1 MNTTPPEG
9 ADDIVAAQRP
19 SDHDASDYNKH
30 GRLKGTVYEA
40 EMERIQE
47 QLVLLQYWIASQ
59 GLKVAVIFE
68 GRGSAGKGGVIKR
81 ITERTSPRTV
91 RVVALPKPTERERT
105 QWYFQR
111 YVKHLPAAGEM
122 VLFDRSW
129 YNRSN
134 VEWVMGYCSEEQ
146 HQEFLRSCPE
156 FERMLVRSGITVLKY
171 WFSVSFEEQRRRF
184 EARNSEPLKRWKLSD
199 MDLAEHELYVRYS
212 MAKDT
217 TFQYT
222 DIKQAPWYVVPS
234 DDKRASRINCMSHLL
249 SQFDFV
255 DVAPDVVEL
264 PTMREIPVHAA
275 ADARADVR
283 AAGLLTR
290 RQVRVADGRLVQHPG
305 DGEAGDGG
313 EAGGAGEGPD
323 QELGRVG
330 ESRREG
336 VRLRVGDEAR
346 DRQGQRGGAE
356 DDGQTVE
363 SADDRGHRHL
373 GDGRRLEGREA
384 GRAPAHHGLRA
395 QRTVDVGEHL
405 AVHVIVAPGHVEQVG
420 LDLEHD
426 ERLGHVS
433 VVAVEH
439 APDLLVSRGVEE
451 TRLGQRHAVR
461 RGRVGARRLRLLP
474 VGQRRDVEDPHAVIL
489 PHGGCG

>member
-1 MNTTPPEG
+1 MSKRLPEG
-9 ADDIVAAQRP
+9 ADDVGGEPLP
-19 SDHDASDYNKH
+19 SDRDASDYTKA
-30 GRLKGTVYEA
+30 GRLRSVVYEA
-40 EMERIQE
+40 EMERLQE

-111 YVKHLPAAGEM
+111 YVEHLPAEGEM

-134 VEWVMGYCSEEQ
+134 VEWVMGYCSEEE

-171 WFSVSFEEQRRRF
+171 WFSVSFEEQRLRF
-184 EARNSEPLKRWKLSD
+184 EARNAEPLKRWKLSD

-234 DDKRASRINCMSHLL
+234 DDKRASRLNCISHLL
-249 SQFDFV
+249 RQFDYE

-264 PTMREIPVHAA
+264 PTMREIPYMRPPMHEQTFVP
-275 ADARADVR
+275 
-283 AAGLLTR
+283 R
-290 RQVRVADGRLVQHPG
+290 RF
-305 DGEAGDGG
+305 
-313 EAGGAGEGPD
+313 
-323 QELGRVG
+323 
-330 ESRREG
+330 
-336 VRLRVGDEAR
+336 
-346 DRQGQRGGAE
+346 
-356 DDGQTVE
+356 
-363 SADDRGHRHL
+363 
-373 GDGRRLEGREA
+373 
-384 GRAPAHHGLRA
+384 
-395 QRTVDVGEHL
+395 
-405 AVHVIVAPGHVEQVG
+405 
-420 LDLEHD
+420 
-426 ERLGHVS
+426 
-433 VVAVEH
+433 
-439 APDLLVSRGVEE
+439 
-451 TRLGQRHAVR
+451 
-461 RGRVGARRLRLLP
+461 
-474 VGQRRDVEDPHAVIL
+474 
-489 PHGGCG
+489 